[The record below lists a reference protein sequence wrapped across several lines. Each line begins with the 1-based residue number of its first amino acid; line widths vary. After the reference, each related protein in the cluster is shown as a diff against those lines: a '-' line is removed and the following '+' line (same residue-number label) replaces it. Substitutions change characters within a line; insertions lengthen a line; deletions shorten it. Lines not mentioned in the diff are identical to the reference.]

1 MQQSARRA
9 SVRHH
14 PRCRES
20 RVYAALVFDI
30 QNIFPCSCDT
40 NQMRALCLE
49 GYDNSG
55 KNDEYQMSVPSTAI
69 IV

>member
-20 RVYAALVFDI
+20 CVHAPMVFDI
-30 QNIFPCSCDT
+30 QNIFLCSCDT
-40 NQMRALCLE
+40 NQMHALCLE

-55 KNDEYQMSVPSTAI
+55 KNDEYQMPVPSTAR